1 MMVGNT
7 VDATKRAPGGEWA
20 HSVQDAGATVRDF
33 VKWDDHPASLTHFGE
48 SAVRAYKI
56 AMTPPMAPVLLVLD
70 TEMQEGPIPEHE
82 KLVIPKLSKTAPVV
96 GDPGAVAECAQLL
109 VDASN
114 PVIVADHCTR
124 TQAGIETSGH
134 ADAPPSAE
142 MNSRRRISHPSEPPV
157 LTAVYGDHEY
167 RVWPPGRIEGLAMP
181 FAALGG

>member
-7 VDATKRAPGGEWA
+7 VDATKRAPGGEWV
-20 HSVQDAGATVRDF
+20 HSAQDAGATVRDF
-33 VKWDDHPASLTHFGE
+33 VKWDDQPASLTHFGE

-109 VDASN
+109 VAASN
-114 PVIVADHCTR
+114 PVIVADRCAR
-124 TQAGIETSGH
+124 TQAGIDRLVEL
-134 ADAPPSAE
+134 AE
-142 MNSRRRISHPSEPPV
+142 VLQCAVVDLGGRMNFPSRRQLSR
-157 LTAVYGDHEY
+157 ARD
-167 RVWPPGRIEGLAMP
+167 RVVPASARRGKEGNS
-181 FAALGG
+181 